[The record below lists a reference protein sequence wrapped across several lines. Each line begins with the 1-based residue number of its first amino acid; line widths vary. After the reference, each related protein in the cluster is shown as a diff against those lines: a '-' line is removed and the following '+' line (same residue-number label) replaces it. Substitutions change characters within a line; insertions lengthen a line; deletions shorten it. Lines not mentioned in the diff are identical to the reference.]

1 MKLSKRARD
10 NLKGYL
16 FILPWLVS
24 LIVFTTYPVVASFY
38 FAMTD
43 YNILEPARWIG
54 LDNFEVMFTKDPL
67 FWKALGNTAYYAV
80 LSVPL
85 QLGVALGLAMLLNTG
100 RRGIGV
106 YRTVYYLPEMMPQ
119 VAAALL
125 WYVLLDPRLGLIN
138 AGLELVGIP
147 RIGWLRSAEWSKPAL
162 ILINTWSRTGVPM
175 LIFLAGLKDIPTSLL
190 EAATIDGANAWRRF
204 RHITIPLLTPTIFF
218 NLVIGMIGAAQVFAT
233 AFVASAAS
241 GSGNSVG
248 PLNSMLMYMIHL
260 YRNAFRY
267 FSMGYAS
274 ALALLLFIILVLIT
288 LVVARSSAFWVY
300 YEAEGRR
307 P

>member
-1 MKLSKRARD
+1 MKLNKRVRD
-10 NLKGYL
+10 NLKGY
-16 FILPWLVS
+16 FFVLPWLLS

-43 YNILEPARWIG
+43 YNILEPARWVG
-54 LDNFEVMFTKDPL
+54 LDNFEVMFRKDPL

-85 QLGVALGLAMLLNTG
+85 QLGVALGLALLLN
-100 RRGIGV
+100 RNHRGIGL
-106 YRTVYYLPEMMPQ
+106 YRTIYYLPEMMPQ

-125 WYVLLDPRLGLIN
+125 WFVLLDPRLGLIN
-138 AGLELVGIP
+138 AGLEWVGLP

-175 LIFLAGLKDIPTSLL
+175 LIFLAGLKEIPASLL

-204 RHITIPLLTPTIFF
+204 RHVTIPLLTPTIFF
-218 NLVIGMIGAAQVFAT
+218 NLVIGMISAAQVFAT

-274 ALALLLFIILVLIT
+274 ALALFLFVILVFIT
-288 LVVARSSAFWVY
+288 LLLARSSSLWVY
-300 YEAEGRR
+300 YEAGGRR
-307 P
+307 